1 MTLAR
6 RKKDSSRLRSSPSSA
21 SSSTPI
27 QPSRRQCKAAVT
39 RMRTPPAE
47 ITSSRRNLSA
57 RYPTGRADMRDAR
70 PDTASTSPT
79 GPFLP
84 LPRRLRK
91 AAITVPD
98 QSESA
103 KPYTVESRRHSHTL
117 WFSLER
123 GEDLPRHVIHRGK
136 TMFFPSSLQILL
148 LSLASSFV
156 SSGEVCGRSG
166 SLSWVLVA
174 PACSSPS
181 PSPSPYAIGSLI
193 LRKNMLEEAK
203 RKPASGR
210 LKNDALFLSG
220 ITTKENS

>member
-1 MTLAR
+1 MISNHGTNLRGLISIAG
-6 RKKDSSRLRSSPSSA
+6 KLNLSSRALRAES
-21 SSSTPI
+21 
-27 QPSRRQCKAAVT
+27 AAVNKLQLPCIVHWDMNHFVILKKVKHN
-39 RMRTPPAE
+39 RVVIVDPAIGE
-47 ITSSRRNLSA
+47 RSLRLSEFNQSF
-57 RYPTGRADMRDAR
+57 TGVVLEL
-70 PDTASTSPT
+70 SPT
-79 GPFLP
+79 SKFEKIKEKKTLK
-84 LPRRLRK
+84 LSQFWRRIIGIKR
-91 AAITVPD
+91 
-98 QSESA
+98 
-103 KPYTVESRRHSHTL
+103 
-117 WFSLER
+117 SL
-123 GEDLPRHVIHRGK
+123 
-136 TMFFPSSLQILL
+136 LQILL

-193 LRKNMLEEAK
+193 LRKNILEEAK